1 MSNYDALATKKEQ
14 LIRKALDGSVFRAPL
29 SADHIDVETLF
40 DTDGSLLAL
49 PTGWKDL
56 GLLNTDGMPHS
67 RDVNNSDISAFG
79 RQTPARSD
87 VTTDSDTLAITA
99 IETKLETIE
108 LGTGATLTAASR
120 SATNGALE
128 IRKPPRPTARQYHF
142 LTLAVDLNQE
152 TGSEIYLGRYFPKGK
167 ITGYGDQAYAGE
179 DAIGWNA
186 TITAQMDSEW
196 GASSSW
202 LFGGPGWIELLVDMG
217 FTAYTP
223 AP

>member
-1 MSNYDALATKKEQ
+1 MPNYDALATKKEEF
-14 LIRKALDGSVFRAPL
+14 IRRALDGSVFRAPL
-29 SADHIDVETLF
+29 TSDHIDAETLF
-40 DTDGSLLAL
+40 DTDGSLAVL
-49 PTGWKDL
+49 PTGYVDL
-56 GLLNTDGMPHS
+56 GLLNSDGLS
-67 RDVNNSDISAFG
+67 VGREVNSNDTTAFG
-79 RQTPARSD
+79 RNTPVRSD
-87 VTTDSDTLAITA
+87 IISDVDSFGITA

-108 LGTGATLTAASR
+108 LGTGATLTAGSR

-128 IRKPPRPTARQYHF
+128 IKKPPRPTTKQYHF
-142 LTLAVDLNQE
+142 LVLAVDVNQE

-167 ITGYGDQAYAGE
+167 ITGYGDQALLGE

-186 TITAQMDSEW
+186 TVTAQMDSEW

-223 AP
+223 TP